1 MVLEIIAAAV
11 LIAFGL
17 FTIYMSAE
25 SELNDKN
32 LILVL
37 LIGIAALIAG
47 GWIMLTHL
55 TLAIILTK
63 LAGLILFG
71 AGLLLIFGFP
81 DVMGEYQ
88 LAGMSRAGIF
98 FGLILL
104 ILGAYLLFF

>member
-25 SELNDKN
+25 SSLNDKN
-32 LILVL
+32 IIVVL
-37 LIGIAALIAG
+37 LLGIAALIAG
-47 GWIMLTHL
+47 GWIILTHI
-55 TLAIILTK
+55 TLAMILTK
-63 LAGLILFG
+63 LAGLILLG
-71 AGLLLIFGFP
+71 AGFFLIFGFP

-88 LAGMSRAGIF
+88 PEGMSRAGIF

-104 ILGAYLLFF
+104 IIGAYLLFF